1 MTSTGVERTQES
13 ALKEG
18 RSEKNREKI
27 KDGIGRN
34 ICASKLLEWGLRTN
48 KGEHA
53 HFLNFFFQFFFLF
66 FPNFFLLSPS
76 VI

>member
-1 MTSTGVERTQES
+1 MEMTSTGVERTQES

-34 ICASKLLEWGLRTN
+34 ICASKLLECTKVDGKATGKAYRGAEIHGCRGSGVYYRTAN
-48 KGEHA
+48 
-53 HFLNFFFQFFFLF
+53 
-66 FPNFFLLSPS
+66 
-76 VI
+76 

>member
-27 KDGIGRN
+27 KNGIGRN
-34 ICASKLLEWGLRTN
+34 ICAS
-48 KGEHA
+48 
-53 HFLNFFFQFFFLF
+53 
-66 FPNFFLLSPS
+66 
-76 VI
+76 